1 MCACMHARSVQVCL
15 ILGET
20 RYSPPKTEAQLLTFT
35 ELKLLT
41 NETENIPPTV
51 IYKCTYVLL
60 IQLNIIEKLKGS
72 KEVISVTWS

>member
-1 MCACMHARSVQVCL
+1 MHAQSLQLCL

-20 RYSPPKTEAQLLTFT
+20 RYSPKKTEALLLAFT

-41 NETENIPPTV
+41 NETENISATV
-51 IYKCTYVLL
+51 LYKCTYVLL
-60 IQLNIIEKLKGS
+60 MQLNIIEKLKWS